1 MLRNRVLH
9 AVGKAVRE
17 TGQAIDRYYYYFI
30 IISYRYYYF
39 IIIIIINSLGLTVS
53 GNELFKETFA
63 RHRPIMNLFD
73 KRPLLAADG
82 ITLITIIVNYH
93 DYYYHYI
100 ISICCTKCFCYR

>member
-17 TGQAIDRYYYYFI
+17 TGQAIDRYYI
-30 IISYRYYYF
+30 II
-39 IIIIIINSLGLTVS
+39 IIIIDIIIIINIIINSLGLTVS

-82 ITLITIIVNYH
+82 ITLITSNVNYH

-100 ISICCTKCFCYR
+100 ISICCTKCICYR